1 MRASR
6 LLSILMLLQTRGRMT
21 AQALAEEFEVSVRTI
36 YRDIDELSAAD
47 VPVYADRGPNGGFE
61 LLDGY
66 RTKLTGLSP
75 AEAATLFLA
84 GLPGP
89 AAELGLADLLTTAQ
103 LKLTAA
109 LPQGAQ
115 HTANRI
121 AARFH
126 LDPVGWFRSADDARL
141 LPTIADA
148 VWNERSLE
156 IRYQRPAGVVPRKV
170 QPLGLVLKGGAWYLV
185 AEIGGQPRTYRV
197 SNILD
202 LTVTEERFERPRDF
216 DLVRFWTTASRA
228 YEVGLYRGNAVL
240 RVSARGMR
248 RLDLFGSAVVQAAAQ
263 TAGPPDADG
272 WVQVVIPIEAIDQ
285 AAADLMRLG
294 TDAEVI
300 DPPELRHRIAEMAHE
315 LSRLYGI
322 SPVRA
327 RWASAAARGARPT
340 PRRVRPGPDTERDTA
355 SD

>member
-21 AQALAEEFEVSVRTI
+21 AQALADEFEVSVRTI

-115 HTANRI
+115 HTANRL

-141 LPTIADA
+141 LPAIADA
-148 VWNERSLE
+148 VWNQRCVE
-156 IRYQRPAGVVPRKV
+156 IRYQRPTSVVPRKV

-185 AEIGGQPRTYRV
+185 AQIGGQPRTYRV
-197 SNILD
+197 SNIVD
-202 LTVTEERFERPRDF
+202 LSGTEERFERPKDF

-228 YEVGLYRGNAVL
+228 YEVGLYRGKAVL
-240 RVSARGMR
+240 RVSPRGMR
-248 RLDLFGSAVVQAAAQ
+248 RLDLFGSAVAQAAAE
-263 TAGPPDADG
+263 TANPPDSDG
-272 WVQVVIPIEAIDQ
+272 WVQVVIPVEAIDQ
-285 AAADLMRLG
+285 AAADFMRLG
-294 TDAEVI
+294 TDAEVV
-300 DPPELRHRIAEMAHE
+300 DPPELRHRIAEMAYE
-315 LSRLYGI
+315 LIRLYGL
-322 SPVRA
+322 SPIKA
-327 RWASAAARGARPT
+327 HQASAAARAARPA
-340 PRRVRPGPDTERDTA
+340 PRRVHLRPDTERDTV